1 MYCCV
6 SEKEVDKERR
16 DMERNK
22 KESEKRENWLNSK
35 LGPSEE
41 DSIIIV
47 INVDV
52 YSSPAGGGV

>member
-1 MYCCV
+1 MYCFV
-6 SEKEVDKERR
+6 SEKEERK
-16 DMERNK
+16 K